1 MYAEAFVRESSFSFF
16 PSFSSTLPSPITNV
30 SKYWHQRIGLQ
41 GNCVPFWFRVLV
53 RSGFPFGRGNS
64 EGRTLSPNG
73 PVAFLCYSDAES
85 WSRWYVY
92 SLMGIVVG
100 GHEFTLYGPP
110 VERNSCHNHNS
121 TFSFSAISGRRGSFP
136 EWSFISYP
144 SLTPSYCHTL
154 PQHRAFVYTR

>member
-1 MYAEAFVRESSFSFF
+1 MPV
-16 PSFSSTLPSPITNV
+16 
-30 SKYWHQRIGLQ
+30 
-41 GNCVPFWFRVLV
+41 WFRVLV

-154 PQHRAFVYTR
+154 PQHRAFLSTPPHPSLLLERMTASDYTKICASITKLVFLFFF